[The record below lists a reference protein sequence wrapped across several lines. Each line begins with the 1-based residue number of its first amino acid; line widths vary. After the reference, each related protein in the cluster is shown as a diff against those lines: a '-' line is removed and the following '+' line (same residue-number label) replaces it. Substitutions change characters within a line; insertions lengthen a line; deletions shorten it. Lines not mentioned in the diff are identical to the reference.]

1 MYTTA
6 RQPLRLLCAFV
17 CAVLPGALA
26 CGADGRADLLI
37 EDVWVIDATGR
48 DPYRGSI
55 CIAGGRIRDI
65 ADPDEHSC
73 TGASEVIPG
82 EGGYLIPGL
91 WDMHVH
97 LAEDEARPGALDTL
111 LAHGVTTVRDMG
123 GRFEVLERWRR
134 ESRAGERAGPD
145 LILVGPTINGPGDDS
160 YHLEAGTR
168 ADGAAAVDSVATL
181 GVDQVKVH
189 RLLPRDAFVGVLEEA
204 HRRGLLIVGHVPH
217 GVSALEACELGM
229 AEIAH
234 LSALLEAAVMRAD
247 EPAAGIAG
255 ALSDLAGQRGRRTYE
270 CIAARGGAITPNLVA
285 YVHAGRIAGPEAAE
299 LTRRLVDRLGDVVMQ
314 MNAAGVVLM
323 TASDAP
329 GEHNEIPW
337 GLSVHEEMELLVAAG
352 LAPLQAISAATAAPA
367 RFTAR
372 YDDVGTIETGK
383 QADLLLLRANPLENI
398 AATRDLRWIVS
409 NGRLIQPR

>member
-1 MYTTA
+1 MNTTA
-6 RQPLRLLCAFV
+6 RQPLRLLCAFA

-26 CGADGRADLLI
+26 CGAGGRADILI
-37 EDVWVIDATGR
+37 EDVWVIDASGR
-48 DPYRGSI
+48 DPYRASV
-55 CIAGGRIRDI
+55 CIDDGRIRDI
-65 ADPDEHSC
+65 AEPDEHSC

-82 EGGYLIPGL
+82 EDGYLIPGL

-97 LAEDEARPGALDTL
+97 LAEDEAHPGALDTL

-123 GRFEVLERWRR
+123 GRFDVLERWRR
-134 ESRAGERAGPD
+134 ESQAGERAGPD

-168 ADGAAAVDSVATL
+168 AEGSAAVDSVARL

-189 RLLPRDAFVGVLEEA
+189 RLLPRDAFLGVLEAA
-204 HRRGLLIVGHVPH
+204 HRHGLLVVGHVPH

-255 ALSDLAGQRGRRTYE
+255 ALSDLTGQRGSRTYE
-270 CIAARGGAITPNLVA
+270 CMAQRSGAITPNLVA
-285 YVHAGRIAGPEAAE
+285 YVHAGRSADPELAE

-314 MNAAGVVLM
+314 MNSAGVVLM

-329 GEHNEIPW
+329 GENNEIPW
-337 GLSVHEEMELLVAAG
+337 GSSVHEEMELLVAAG

-367 RFTAR
+367 RFTER
-372 YDDVGTIETGK
+372 YDDVGTIEIGK
-383 QADLLLLRANPLENI
+383 QADLLLLRDNPLDDI
-398 AATRDLRWIVS
+398 TATRDMRWIVS
-409 NGRLIQPR
+409 NGTLIRPR

>member
-1 MYTTA
+1 MNTTA
-6 RQPLRLLCAFV
+6 RQPLRLLCAFA

-26 CGADGRADLLI
+26 CSGGSRADLLI

-48 DPYRGSI
+48 DPYRASV
-55 CIAGGRIRDI
+55 CIDEGRIRDI
-65 ADPDEHSC
+65 VEPAEHSC

-97 LAEDEARPGALDTL
+97 LAENNARPGALDTL
-111 LAHGVTTVRDMG
+111 LAQGVTTVRDMG
-123 GRFEVLERWRR
+123 GRFEVIERWRR
-134 ESRAGERAGPD
+134 ESLAGERAGPD

-160 YHLEAGTR
+160 YHLEAETR
-168 ADGAAAVDSVATL
+168 AEGAAAVDSVATL

-189 RLLPRDAFVGVLEEA
+189 RLLPRDALLGVLESA
-204 HRRGLLIVGHVPH
+204 RRHGLLVVGHVPH

-255 ALSDLAGQRGRRTYE
+255 ALFDLTGQRGSRTYE
-270 CIAARGGAITPNLVA
+270 CMADRSGAITPNLVA
-285 YVHAGRIAGPEAAE
+285 YVHAGRIAGPESSE

-314 MNAAGVVLM
+314 MSAAGVVLM

-337 GLSVHEEMELLVAAG
+337 GISVHEEMELLVSAG

-367 RFTAR
+367 LFTGR

-383 QADLLLLRANPLENI
+383 QADLLLLRANPLEDI
-398 AATRDLRWIVS
+398 AATRNMRWIVS
-409 NGRLIQPR
+409 NGRLIRPS